1 MNSNSKKDTLDR
13 RSYEPAYV
21 QLVRIVSQ
29 QIAAG
34 TLRPG
39 DQLPSEGQFR
49 TQFNVSLMTVRRP
62 WDDEFIV
69 VQPHQVIQL
78 EDFLPPRVNQ
88 ANSFHD

>member
-29 QIAAG
+29 QIAVR

-39 DQLPSEGQFR
+39 DQLLSEGQFC
-49 TQFNVSLMTVRRP
+49 TQFNVSPMTVRRP

-69 VQPHQVIQL
+69 VQPRQVIQL
-78 EDFLPPRVNQ
+78 EDIFPPSVNQ
-88 ANSFHD
+88 ADSWHD